1 MSVVTFG
8 RAYTSGKIPTKLF
21 DPERSLA
28 YEKCTIGFLVDS
40 AETLYVRYLDTDET
54 KELDQNEVSHACM
67 DMLAE
72 ELVKAVFGE
81 NESEF
86 GTPGL
91 TGIMVNRDPWMMY
104 VRAKGLLSIVS
115 LLVLVGVDTLQS
127 TELVNK
133 VASRMELD
141 NSPMYGLIVTHA
153 EPFTKNTLVHALLL
167 KLAVT
172 LVLVLGAL
180 LCPPLKRV
188 PLVMI
193 LASGAHEAMDGETT
207 EVIHACVTLCAVA
220 VACVAIQVLDT
231 TKAHNF
237 DQNVQTALRVI
248 APLAIISSVAYKS
261 VKSRDESLQL
271 LASCA
276 RNIPR
281 CVAGSEYQFVRL
293 GDTIALPDDA
303 DISDIDKARMV
314 VLSLLDVAIKCVFD
328 AIKVV
333 AEFKMP
339 EDLAKMLASKFVVA
353 PIILVARRWDAPRR
367 ELVPAIMAT
376 MFAHATAKDTTCIID
391 AIVPKSKA
399 AAKTVWKLL

>member
-1 MSVVTFG
+1 
-8 RAYTSGKIPTKLF
+8 
-21 DPERSLA
+21 
-28 YEKCTIGFLVDS
+28 
-40 AETLYVRYLDTDET
+40 
-54 KELDQNEVSHACM
+54 
-67 DMLAE
+67 
-72 ELVKAVFGE
+72 
-81 NESEF
+81 
-86 GTPGL
+86 
-91 TGIMVNRDPWMMY
+91 
-104 VRAKGLLSIVS
+104 
-115 LLVLVGVDTLQS
+115 
-127 TELVNK
+127 
-133 VASRMELD
+133 MELD